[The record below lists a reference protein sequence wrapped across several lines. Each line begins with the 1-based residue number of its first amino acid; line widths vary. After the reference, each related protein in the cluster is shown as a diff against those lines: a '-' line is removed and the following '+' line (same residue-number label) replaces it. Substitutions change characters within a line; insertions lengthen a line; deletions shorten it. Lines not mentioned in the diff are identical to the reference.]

1 MSSILD
7 DPRNLN
13 RIKQEMLNIV
23 KHVHRHDGLKVG
35 NGKDH
40 SDLWPT
46 DLKIN
51 MNGGY
56 LLLLTILH
64 CHVKLEMFP

>member
-1 MSSILD
+1 
-7 DPRNLN
+7 
-13 RIKQEMLNIV
+13 MLNIV

-40 SDLWPT
+40 SDLDLWPT